1 LEEQGN
7 PDEAIR
13 EIELALKLDPE
24 SWEVNREAARLLFRL
39 GRTKDAVP
47 YFEKAASLMDTDWHN
62 PAMLMT
68 CYNGSGEA
76 ENLRRA
82 ASMTIERAEK
92 ALAKDPA
99 NAPALASGSS
109 ALAALGERD
118 RAMDWLE
125 RALLLDPD
133 NILMRYNLACA
144 LTVDLHDDDRALE
157 VMREYFERTVSPTH
171 IRHADADPDLDRLRV
186 DPRFTKMVHDAKKRL
201 GMPAAEADA

>member
-1 LEEQGN
+1 
-7 PDEAIR
+7 
-13 EIELALKLDPE
+13 
-24 SWEVNREAARLLFRL
+24 
-39 GRTKDAVP
+39 
-47 YFEKAASLMDTDWHN
+47 
-62 PAMLMT
+62 
-68 CYNGSGEA
+68 
-76 ENLRRA
+76 
-82 ASMTIERAEK
+82 MTIERAEK

-157 VMREYFERTVSPTH
+157 VMQDYFERTVSPTH
-171 IRHADADPDLDRLRV
+171 IRHADADPDLDRLRT
-186 DPRFTKMVHDAKKRL
+186 DPRFNKMVHEAKERL
-201 GMPAAEADA
+201 GMAAEKAGA